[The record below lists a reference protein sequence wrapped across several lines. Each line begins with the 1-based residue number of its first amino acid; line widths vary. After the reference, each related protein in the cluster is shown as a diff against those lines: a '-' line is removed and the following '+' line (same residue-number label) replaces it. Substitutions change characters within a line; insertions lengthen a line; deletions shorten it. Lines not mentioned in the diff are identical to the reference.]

1 MMVFLATAVD
11 QQQQFDFC
19 LFVFPLTVV
28 FSFVLDDSKLLVVL
42 IWLQGSK

>member
-11 QQQQFDFC
+11 QQQPFDFC
-19 LFVFPLTVV
+19 LFVFPLVVV
-28 FSFVLDDSKLLVVL
+28 FSFVVGGSKLLVVL